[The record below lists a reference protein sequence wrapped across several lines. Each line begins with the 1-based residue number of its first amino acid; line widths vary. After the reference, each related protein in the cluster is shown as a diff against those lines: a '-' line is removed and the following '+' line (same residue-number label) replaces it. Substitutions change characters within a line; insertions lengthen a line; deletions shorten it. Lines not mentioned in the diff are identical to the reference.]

1 MKQLLLSSITSL
13 SLLALSTFQPVYA
26 LNNAG
31 TVSLTLGGGYDY
43 FSSKRLVKNSG
54 VGFGIAGYNFTDH
67 WGIEA
72 LLGFF
77 NTKSRHVNNYDK
89 TVNGTLFAF
98 DAVYHF
104 SPYASLQPY
113 VLAGPGVTGFN
124 PNGTDA
130 HNEANINA
138 AVGADYFFN
147 EIVALRVEARDLFTF
162 NGGKNDI
169 LISGGVTFLIN
180 T

>member
-1 MKQLLLSSITSL
+1 MKQLLLSSITGL

-54 VGFGIAGYNFTDH
+54 VGFGIAGYNFTDQ

-77 NTKSRHVNNYDK
+77 NTKSRHTNNYDK

-130 HNEANINA
+130 HNEGNTAKAGDTVEIQEGRPISKTKAWTVTRVVQA
-138 AVGADYFFN
+138 AQ
-147 EIVALRVEARDLFTF
+147 IV
-162 NGGKNDI
+162 
-169 LISGGVTFLIN
+169 
-180 T
+180 